1 MRKGGEKTQTGGCGS
16 GQEENTENDQEKSDF
31 SELRPDRFRDGLL
44 LREGKFLRVLRI
56 IVDFDRPAF
65 YPRGRRGI
73 ENKVES
79 VIIGTLMQK

>member
-31 SELRPDRFRDGLL
+31 SELRPDRFGDGLL

-56 IVDFDRPAF
+56 MRILTAPLFIPVAA
-65 YPRGRRGI
+65 GALKI
-73 ENKVES
+73 K
-79 VIIGTLMQK
+79 